1 MFLTLLSV
9 SGVIF
14 SQVQKNYDR
23 QITRQ
28 QMTKMSS
35 LKVSGSKAIIDSLHY
50 DGAHANNVGG
60 VGAATVGAYIF
71 FPSSQCAAHNALGN
85 KITKVKIYLNE
96 ATTYVTSAQIKFHSS
111 QSTMVYS
118 QPFTPVNGWNEVTL
132 TTAFDI
138 PATDLYIG
146 YEVVITGGYPFGC
159 DAGPVNTNG
168 NWLYHSMLGWTHL
181 TNVNPAFT
189 YNWNIRAMVDGVQI
203 STPNAGCS
211 PLTWDAGHIAVG
223 TSGTSDFFTLTN
235 NGSGNLTCSGI
246 TGLSAPFTT
255 SLVIGSVNLGPGQS
269 TTFTFSYNPTIVG
282 TNNQTVVIATNG
294 GNISISL
301 TGTAVTCST
310 ISAFPW
316 LESFE
321 DAHFAPACWKKEN
334 PDGGSGWSQFATI
347 TPTGGGTKVAY
358 CTPLTGGT
366 SYNDQWLITPKIA
379 VQTGQELS
387 FYLYWNGTKQDH
399 VDVKVSTTT
408 NDVASFTTTILA
420 TDSSQFD
427 VAWKL
432 FTVPLT
438 AYAGQDIYIAFHEHV
453 ANNTIEGDVIGL
465 DMVTINSPLSPVA
478 QCSPLSWDA
487 GNVTLASS
495 ETSGNFTLSNT
506 GAGTLTCSSING
518 LNAPFTTSLIPANVS
533 LTAGGSLT
541 FTFSYNPVI
550 MGTDNQTV
558 VIATNGGNVSI
569 SLSGNGVTGIGEQD
583 INVTAIYPNP
593 VSDILHIAVRGEKS
607 IEIYN
612 LIGEMVASHRNMDEV
627 NISGLSV
634 GTYIV
639 KVITGSKIHTGKFS
653 IIR

>member
-1 MFLTLLSV
+1 
-9 SGVIF
+9 
-14 SQVQKNYDR
+14 
-23 QITRQ
+23 
-28 QMTKMSS
+28 
-35 LKVSGSKAIIDSLHY
+35 
-50 DGAHANNVGG
+50 
-60 VGAATVGAYIF
+60 
-71 FPSSQCAAHNALGN
+71 
-85 KITKVKIYLNE
+85 
-96 ATTYVTSAQIKFHSS
+96 
-111 QSTMVYS
+111 
-118 QPFTPVNGWNEVTL
+118 
-132 TTAFDI
+132 
-138 PATDLYIG
+138 
-146 YEVVITGGYPFGC
+146 
-159 DAGPVNTNG
+159 
-168 NWLYHSMLGWTHL
+168 
-181 TNVNPAFT
+181 
-189 YNWNIRAMVDGVQI
+189 
-203 STPNAGCS
+203 
-211 PLTWDAGHIAVG
+211 
-223 TSGTSDFFTLTN
+223 
-235 NGSGNLTCSGI
+235 
-246 TGLSAPFTT
+246 
-255 SLVIGSVNLGPGQS
+255 
-269 TTFTFSYNPTIVG
+269 
-282 TNNQTVVIATNG
+282 
-294 GNISISL
+294 
-301 TGTAVTCST
+301 
-310 ISAFPW
+310 
-316 LESFE
+316 
-321 DAHFAPACWKKEN
+321 
-334 PDGGSGWSQFATI
+334 
-347 TPTGGGTKVAY
+347 
-358 CTPLTGGT
+358 
-366 SYNDQWLITPKIA
+366 
-379 VQTGQELS
+379 
-387 FYLYWNGTKQDH
+387 
-399 VDVKVSTTT
+399 T